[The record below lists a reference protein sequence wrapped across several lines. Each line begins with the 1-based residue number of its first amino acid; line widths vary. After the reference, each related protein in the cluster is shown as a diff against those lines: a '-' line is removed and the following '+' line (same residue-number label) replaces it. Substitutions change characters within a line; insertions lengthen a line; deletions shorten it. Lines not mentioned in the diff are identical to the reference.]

1 MKMFAA
7 TFAPMSFEDPES
19 DSPSFTKW
27 VSSDRQKLIDAAVSE
42 LKTTWGETRV
52 DVQPADEFGGEVIE
66 VLAGDDGDFDTY
78 YRIEEVEVL

>member
-19 DSPSFTKW
+19 GSPSFAKW
-27 VSSDRQKLIDAAVSE
+27 VSSDRQKLIDAALAE
-42 LKTTWGETRV
+42 LAETWEEAKINI
-52 DVQPADEFGGEVIE
+52 QPADEFGAEVIE